1 MRDELAG
8 WANNA
13 GKPFSKDTAAANVG
27 LLLQR
32 LVHLG
37 SFAHCDK
44 VGNPLP
50 SHALT
55 LYSLTLAPKQQQAD
69 DVNKRVSQLL
79 EAATDPNKLAA
90 MDPTWL
96 PPF

>member
-1 MRDELAG
+1 MRDELAE

-50 SHALT
+50 CRALT
-55 LYSLTLAPKQQQAD
+55 LYSLTLVPKQQAD
-69 DVNKRVSQLL
+69 DVNKKVSQLL
-79 EAATDPNKLAA
+79 EAATDPNNLAA